1 MLSKYV
7 VSYPAAPFLQ
17 KKHDLSEKCFRRYF
31 KGDILKMQLYNTFL
45 KENSINN
52 QRIKVCLLKVTKRCG
67 F

>member
-7 VSYPAAPFLQ
+7 VSYPATPVLQ
-17 KKHDLSEKCFRRYF
+17 KKNMTSLKSAFGDI
-31 KGDILKMQLYNTFL
+31 KGDILKMQLYNTFF